1 MTARRAAIAF
11 PSLGATSCV
20 GALSAD
26 GVTGL
31 GPGEKS
37 GGGGGGTYSPGRPR
51 PRGGGG
57 GGGTTPR
64 GGTTARDVGAAARGA
79 AAGRG
84 LTSLTYAGFRR
95 SQDQTA
101 SSSAAPHAPAA
112 SGTRSRRRQCPRP
125 VILMP
130 SAISTRAPTSSVAR
144 SAQTP
149 RTSDLPNCTHDIQ

>member
-1 MTARRAAIAF
+1 MTARRAAIAA
-11 PSLGATSCV
+11 PPLGATSCV

-51 PRGGGG
+51 GG

-64 GGTTARDVGAAARGA
+64 GGTTARDVGAAGCGA
-79 AAGRG
+79 AAARG

-95 SQDQTA
+95 SRDQIA
-101 SSSAAPHAPAA
+101 SSSAAPTAPAA
-112 SGTRSRRRQCPRP
+112 SGTRSRTRQCTCPRP
-125 VILMP
+125 PPVMP
-130 SAISTRAPTSSVAR
+130 SAISTRAATSSVAT

-149 RTSDLPNCTHDIQ
+149 RPSDLPNCTHDIQ

>member
-1 MTARRAAIAF
+1 MPARRAAIAA
-11 PSLGATSCV
+11 PPLGATSCV

-51 PRGGGG
+51 AG

-64 GGTTARDVGAAARGA
+64 GGTTARAVGAAGRGA
-79 AAGRG
+79 AAACR
-84 LTSLTYAGFRR
+84 LTSLTYPGFLVRR
-95 SQDQTA
+95 DQTA
-101 SSSAAPHAPAA
+101 SSNAAPNAPAA

-125 VILMP
+125 VIVMP

-144 SAQTP
+144 SAQTA
-149 RTSDLPNCTHDIQ
+149 RASNLRNCTHDIQ

>member
-11 PSLGATSCV
+11 PSPGATSCV

-51 PRGGGG
+51 GGGG

-64 GGTTARDVGAAARGA
+64 GGTTARDVAAAARGA
-79 AAGRG
+79 AAGQGPRG
-84 LTSLTYAGFRR
+84 LSDAGVPG
-95 SQDQTA
+95 
-101 SSSAAPHAPAA
+101 APH
-112 SGTRSRRRQCPRP
+112 RP
-125 VILMP
+125 
-130 SAISTRAPTSSVAR
+130 
-144 SAQTP
+144 Q
-149 RTSDLPNCTHDIQ
+149 

>member
-1 MTARRAAIAF
+1 MTARRAAIAA
-11 PSLGATSCV
+11 PPLGATSCV

-51 PRGGGG
+51 GG

-64 GGTTARDVGAAARGA
+64 GGTTARDVGAAGCGA
-79 AAGRG
+79 AAARG

-95 SQDQTA
+95 SRDQTA
-101 SSSAAPHAPAA
+101 SSSAAPNAPAA
-112 SGTRSRRRQCPRP
+112 SGTRSRTRQCPRP
-125 VILMP
+125 VIVMP

-149 RTSDLPNCTHDIQ
+149 RVSDLPNCTHDIQ

>member
-1 MTARRAAIAF
+1 MTARRAAIAA
-11 PSLGATSCV
+11 PPLGATSCV

-51 PRGGGG
+51 GG

-64 GGTTARDVGAAARGA
+64 RGTTTRDVGAAGCGA
-79 AAGRG
+79 VAGRG

-95 SQDQTA
+95 SRDQTA
-101 SSSAAPHAPAA
+101 SSSAAPTAPAT
-112 SGTRSRRRQCPRP
+112 SGTRSRTRQCPRP
-125 VILMP
+125 VMP

-149 RTSDLPNCTHDIQ
+149 RASDLPNCTHDIQ

>member
-11 PSLGATSCV
+11 PPLGATSGV

-37 GGGGGGTYSPGRPR
+37 GGGGGGTYSPGR

-84 LTSLTYAGFRR
+84 LPRLTDAGFRR
-95 SQDQTA
+95 SQGHART
-101 SSSAAPHAPAA
+101 SRAAP
-112 SGTRSRRRQCPRP
+112 
-125 VILMP
+125 
-130 SAISTRAPTSSVAR
+130 
-144 SAQTP
+144 
-149 RTSDLPNCTHDIQ
+149 